1 MKTAHAFFVL
11 ILAFMPVLAWAS
23 ESGASPSAAPS
34 QSPVATPRE
43 SLEAFREKHRALIA
57 DVPQAWRVRFAPRDA
72 IPASTIDT
80 LQNLSTGLLDWLDSF
95 SGDQPDAAPLITSWT
110 SIFKDVFTLRIML
123 EWQIFEPAWQEFG
136 LLQPRLVER
145 SSRLPREHVA
155 KATAA
160 LAAPILRLWLQEHH
174 DTLLPWMEEFETQW
188 LADAQGKLPSWWLKD
203 RSGYAMSLTGSDSSF
218 ESGKVGEQWILDY
231 LADSSTPL
239 NRRTSL
245 ASRHALHMHSL
256 GHAERAGTILAWWEK
271 QHPEA
276 TAQDVRF
283 LHIQFFVRQ
292 VGHGNREAAREIL
305 ARLDALVES
314 GALSPEDDRF
324 RVVTQNY
331 YRNLRH
337 SDLDHTM
344 LMAQLLESRSANPNE

>member
-1 MKTAHAFFVL
+1 MKPAHAFCIL
-11 ILAFMPVLAWAS
+11 ILALLPVLAWAS
-23 ESGASPSAAPS
+23 ESGAPPSATPS

-43 SLEAFREKHRALIA
+43 SLEAFRKQHRALIA

-72 IPASTIDT
+72 IPAPTIDT
-80 LQNLSTGLLDWLDSF
+80 LQNLSTGLLDWLDSLPV
-95 SGDQPDAAPLITSWT
+95 DQPDVAPLITSWT

-123 EWQIFEPAWQEFG
+123 EWQSFEPAWQEFG
-136 LLQPRLVER
+136 LLQPRLLER
-145 SSRLPREHVA
+145 SSRLPHEHVA

-160 LAAPILRLWLQEHH
+160 LAAPILRLWVQEQH
-174 DTLLPWMEEFETQW
+174 DTLLPWMEKFEIGW
-188 LADAQGKLPSWWLKD
+188 LADPQGQLPSWWLKN
-203 RSGYAMSLTGSDSSF
+203 RSDYAMSLTGKDSSF
-218 ESGKVGEQWILDY
+218 ESSKVGEQWIFDY

-239 NRRTSL
+239 DRRTSL
-245 ASRHALHMHSL
+245 VSRHALHMHSI

-271 QHPEA
+271 QHPKA

-292 VGHGNREAAREIL
+292 VGHGNREAAREVL
-305 ARLDALVES
+305 ALLDVLVES

-331 YRNLRH
+331 YRNLQH
-337 SDLDHTM
+337 SDLDHTI
-344 LMAQLLESRSANPNE
+344 LMAQLLESRSTNPNE